1 MRRQAVT
8 CGRVGALAR
17 NARRG
22 SNTHIPA
29 SAQSCVA
36 CWPAHHI
43 SVKSGAEAGRDGL
56 GLAPPLVGCRPRR
69 CGASP
74 APARRRALTLN
85 SVLDRPA
92 ACRAQV
98 ADLDRAE
105 SLAEARRA
113 VLPGL
118 PAARGALHEAPPAE
132 PVSRQARAP
141 ARAPGSGRLGLMHH
155 VKP

>member
-1 MRRQAVT
+1 VPDQR
-8 CGRVGALAR
+8 
-17 NARRG
+17 
-22 SNTHIPA
+22 
-29 SAQSCVA
+29 
-36 CWPAHHI
+36 
-43 SVKSGAEAGRDGL
+43 
-56 GLAPPLVGCRPRR
+56 
-69 CGASP
+69 
-74 APARRRALTLN
+74 
-85 SVLDRPA
+85 A

-118 PAARGALHEAPPAE
+118 PAARGALHEVPPAE

-141 ARAPGSGRLGLMHH
+141 AQAPGSGRLGLMHH